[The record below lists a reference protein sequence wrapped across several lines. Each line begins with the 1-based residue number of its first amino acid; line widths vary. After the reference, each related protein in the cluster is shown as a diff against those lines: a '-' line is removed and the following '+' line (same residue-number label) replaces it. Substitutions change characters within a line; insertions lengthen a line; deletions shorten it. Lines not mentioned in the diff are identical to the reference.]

1 MVEFELKKR
10 PTILEFEMT
19 DSGKYQTLTSI
30 KVDQTC
36 LIVTQR

>member
-19 DSGKYQTLTSI
+19 DINVNKSLSDLLNSNTEI
-30 KVDQTC
+30 
-36 LIVTQR
+36 I